1 MIDVPPPRTAGARTD
16 LLCPSPGI
24 SGAEEPALTLEQQIR
39 GTELF
44 PSLPRLSAA
53 LLLAQPGGFASE
65 AGGITQPHCPERL
78 QGNGE
83 RQELVG
89 AAADLQRFICLLG
102 HIWLMDPAVLH
113 GES

>member
-1 MIDVPPPRTAGARTD
+1 MSPPPRTAGARTD

-53 LLLAQPGGFASE
+53 LLLAQPGRFASE